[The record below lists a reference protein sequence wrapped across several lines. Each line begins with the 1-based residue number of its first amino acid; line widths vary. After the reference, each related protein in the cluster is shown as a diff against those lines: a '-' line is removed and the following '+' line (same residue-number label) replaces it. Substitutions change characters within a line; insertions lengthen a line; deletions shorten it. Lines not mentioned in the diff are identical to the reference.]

1 MIVGTLREAGK
12 GFAEDQAAQM
22 GAALAYYTLFSLAPL
37 LMIAISVIGALYGEA
52 ETRENLVVQ
61 LRQQVDKETAD
72 AVGAM
77 LESLA
82 SKHAKASMSIVGIVT
97 LLFGATGMFS
107 SLRSSLHRIWRL
119 KPREENFV
127 VALMRTYLLG
137 LLMVFVTCAFLIVL
151 LLVSAA
157 MPMLYSTWAAILP
170 GIHWIAPMLDFLASI
185 LLLTLLF
192 VFTYRF
198 LSDGRLRYTRLF
210 GGAFTSAVLFT
221 VGKMGIGYYLALV
234 NLASAFGA
242 AGSLVVFLAWVYYSA
257 QIIFFGAEVV
267 RAALPAIRET
277 V

>member
-1 MIVGTLREAGK
+1 MIVGRLRAAGK
-12 GFAEDQAAQM
+12 GWAEDQATQM

-37 LMIAISVIGALYGEA
+37 LMIAISVIGVLYGEA
-52 ETRENLVVQ
+52 ETRANLVAQ
-61 LRQQVDKETAD
+61 LRVQIDPVTAD

-82 SKHAKASMSIVGIVT
+82 GKHARASASIVGV
-97 LLFGATGMFS
+97 LSLVFGATGMFS

-127 VALMRTYLLG
+127 VGLMRTYLLG
-137 LLMVFVTCAFLIVL
+137 LVMVFVTCAFLILL

-157 MPMLYSTWAAILP
+157 MPMLDALWEEMVPGLGWAAP
-170 GIHWIAPMLDFLASI
+170 GLDFLASI

-192 VFTYRF
+192 LFTYRF
-198 LSDGRLRYTRLF
+198 MSDGRIRYSRLVS
-210 GGAFTSAVLFT
+210 GAFTSAVLFT
-221 VGKMGIGYYLALV
+221 VGKMGIGYYLAFV

-257 QIIFFGAEVV
+257 QIVFFGAEVV
-267 RAALPAIRET
+267 RAGLPSAT
-277 V
+277 PPV